1 MSLFNLFK
9 KNTKPQASENNILL
23 AMPIFNNG
31 DSYDINNII
40 ENLKSHWG
48 FDVTDI
54 EGDNNAVAFNI
65 NGETIALAY
74 IPVQIPW
81 DDIEGT
87 AKYAYNW
94 PNASEELKDHG
105 GHAIVSIMS
114 GQKSPLE
121 RFKILSKVLYSILIT
136 SDAVGVYQ
144 GAQSLLIPRNQ
155 YLDNIDVLE
164 NDDIPVTL
172 WVYIGLKKLT
182 TGNCAYT
189 YGLKEFNNQEIEI
202 IDSKLSL
209 EELFDFLF
217 NITSYVLC
225 QEVTLKIGE
234 TIGLT
239 ADQKIAVT
247 SSKGEFV
254 KGQSIKLKV

>member
-1 MSLFNLFK
+1 
-9 KNTKPQASENNILL
+9 
-23 AMPIFNNG
+23 MPIFNNG

-94 PNASEELKDHG
+94 PNASEELKDHS

-121 RFKILSKVLYSILIT
+121 RFKILSKVLYSILIA

-144 GAQSLLIPRNQ
+144 GAQSLLITRNQ

-164 NDDIPVTL
+164 KDDIPVTL
-172 WVYIGLKKLT
+172 WVYIGLRKHK
-182 TGNCAYT
+182 TGNSAYT
-189 YGLKEFNNQEIEI
+189 YGLKEFNKQEIEI
-202 IDSKLSL
+202 LYSKLSL

-217 NITSYVLC
+217 NITSYVLS
-225 QEVTLKIGE
+225 QDITLKIGE
-234 TIGLT
+234 TVGLT
-239 ADQKIAVT
+239 AEQKIAVNA
-247 SSKGEFV
+247 SKGEFV
-254 KGQSIKLKV
+254 EGQSIKLKI